1 MIKNKGFTL
10 LEVLL
15 VVAIIAALVG
25 IVIFAINP
33 GKQLAETR
41 NAERGSDVNTILNAV
56 YQYSIDHDGDLPEG
70 IEEIAGEI
78 CKEGNDPD
86 TDDCDVSLDV
96 LTEEEIYLVML
107 PEDPTNPANSDGIG
121 YEIAKT
127 EHGRI
132 VVSAPNA
139 EEDATIS
146 VTR

>member
-1 MIKNKGFTL
+1 MMKNKGFTL

-33 GKQLAETR
+33 GKQLADTR
-41 NAERGSDVNTILNAV
+41 DAERGADANTILNAV
-56 YQYSIDHDGDLPEG
+56 YQYSIDNNGDLPEG
-70 IEEIAGEI
+70 IEETTGEI

-86 TDDCDVSLDV
+86 DDECDVNLDV
-96 LTEEEIYLVML
+96 LTDEERYLVAL
-107 PEDPTNPANSDGIG
+107 PEDPANPDSDGIG

-127 EHGRI
+127 EYGRI
-132 VVSAPNA
+132 VITAPNA
-139 EEDATIS
+139 ENVTVS

>member
-1 MIKNKGFTL
+1 MTKNKGFTL

-33 GKQLAETR
+33 GKQLADTR
-41 NAERGSDVNTILNAV
+41 DAERGSDVNTILNAV
-56 YQYSIDHDGDLPEG
+56 YQYSIDHDGNLPEG
-70 IEEIAGEI
+70 IEETAGEI
-78 CKEGNDPD
+78 CKDGMDPD
-86 TDDCDVSLDV
+86 TDDCDVDLSV
-96 LTEEEIYLVML
+96 LTDNEIYLVAL
-107 PEDPTNPANSDGIG
+107 SEDPANPADSDGIG

-132 VVSAPNA
+132 VVTAPGA
-139 EEDATIS
+139 ENETIS